1 MVRHRYCFVYG
12 LAFSLALVLT
22 ASLSNTTP
30 LARAEDSTQA
40 TQSQDARKRPAWT
53 PITAQWKSGTE
64 ASPLDAKE
72 LFVKVG
78 GAVWTVYTSPRDQLL
93 ARIKKGRRM
102 SQGSAVAI
110 DEHRLITNCHI
121 VKGASAVTLAYEK
134 KSLMSAELIAADGPR
149 DLCILRTDASLPL
162 YVTGFRRYDDLV
174 VGEEVF
180 AIGSPEGCD
189 RSITGG
195 LVSGKRKARGP
206 RRGMSRIVQT
216 SAAITRGSSGGG
228 LFDTRGNLVGV
239 TSFVSGDGGHLG
251 FAISIEDY
259 TTDRPVAAP
268 RTAK

>member
-1 MVRHRYCFVYG
+1 MRLLVCG
-12 LAFSLALVLT
+12 IALPLALST
-22 ASLSNTTP
+22 A
-30 LARAEDSTQA
+30 LARAEDSSASKDTP
-40 TQSQDARKRPAWT
+40 KRPAWT
-53 PITAQWKSGTE
+53 PLVAQWRSGSE
-64 ASPLDAKE
+64 AAPLSAKD
-72 LFVKVG
+72 LFAKVG
-78 GAVWTVYTSPRDQLL
+78 GAVWTVYTAPRDQLL

-110 DEHRLITNCHI
+110 DEHRLVTNCHV
-121 VKGASAVTLAYEK
+121 VKGASALTLAYEK
-134 KSLMSAELIAADGPR
+134 KSLMSVELIAADGPR
-149 DLCILRTDASLPL
+149 DLCILRTDATLPV

-174 VGEEVF
+174 VGEEAF

-228 LFDTRGNLVGV
+228 LFDAHGNLVGV

-259 TTDRPVAAP
+259 TTERPVAAP
-268 RTAK
+268 PTGK